1 MPKKLLLISID
12 AMISKDIEIMKE
24 LPAFGSIIGEAS
36 IVKNVL
42 PICPTLTHPV
52 HVSIGTGCYP
62 NKHGII
68 SNDYFLPGQAFS
80 PWLEKADLV
89 KVPIFPQIAKQYG
102 YTCASVF
109 WPLTIGMDL
118 DWVLGRAWVHERN
131 KSQQQTI
138 KDNSTEG
145 LFDEV
150 APFVESCWGKE
161 HYEESDSFCFLS
173 AEYLLRKYKPDI
185 TLIHVVLMD
194 HIRHAYGVFSDQL
207 APAYKFLDDG
217 MARLLDA
224 MKDAGTLDDTIICI
238 TGDHG
243 QLDIDRVIS
252 LNRFFVDSGLIRLND
267 DGSLQ
272 DWDAYAHSASLT
284 SYIHVNASQSCSA
297 KSIMQ
302 LLLDNKE
309 RLGIAE
315 ILTREQT
322 QQRYHLDGDFDL
334 LVETDGH
341 TAFSPRWTVPLETP
355 VDNTDYRTS
364 VAGHGHFPEKG
375 EKPAFIVR
383 NPYSSKRITLESGNI
398 VDQAPTMAR
407 LLGFDMPNCDGTPI
421 SQLLD

>member
-1 MPKKLLLISID
+1 MSKKLLLLSID
-12 AMISKDIEIMKE
+12 AMVTEDIEIMKK
-24 LPAFGSIIGEAS
+24 LPAFGSILKDAS
-36 IVKNVL
+36 VVKNVV

-52 HVSIGTGCYP
+52 HVSIGSGCYP
-62 NKHGII
+62 DRHGII
-68 SNDYFLPGQAFS
+68 SNDYFRPGEAFS
-80 PWLEKADLV
+80 PWLEKAKLV
-89 KVPIFPQIAKQYG
+89 KVPILPQIAKQHG
-102 YTCASVF
+102 FTCASVF

-150 APFVESCWGKE
+150 ADAVSSCWGKE

-173 AEYLLRKYKPDI
+173 AEYLLKKYKPDI
-185 TLIHVVLMD
+185 TFIHVVLMD
-194 HIRHAYGVFSDQL
+194 HIRHACGVFSDQL
-207 APAYKFLDDG
+207 EPAYRFLDEG
-217 MARLLDA
+217 MGRLLKA
-224 MKDAGTLDDTIICI
+224 MREAGTLDDTIICI

-267 DGSLQ
+267 DGSLR

-284 SYIHVNASQSCSA
+284 SYIHTSASSSRSAQSI
-297 KSIMQ
+297 KQ
-302 LLLDNKE
+302 LLLDNQQ
-309 RLGIAE
+309 RLGISE

-322 QQRYHLDGDFDL
+322 KQRYHLDGDFTF
-334 LVETDGH
+334 VTETDGH
-341 TAFSPRWTVPLETP
+341 TAFSPRWSVPLETA
-355 VDNTDYRTS
+355 VDNADYRTS

-375 EKPAFIVR
+375 TKPAFIVR
-383 NPYSSKRITLESGNI
+383 NPFSSKRVVLEGGNI

-407 LLGFDMPNCDGTPI
+407 LLGFEMPDCDGKPI
-421 SQLLD
+421 EELLD